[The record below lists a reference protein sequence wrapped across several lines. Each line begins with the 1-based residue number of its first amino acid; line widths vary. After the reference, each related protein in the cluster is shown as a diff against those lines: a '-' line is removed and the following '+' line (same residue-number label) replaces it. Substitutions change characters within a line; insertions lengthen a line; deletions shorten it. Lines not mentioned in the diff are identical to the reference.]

1 MSKMDIT
8 TSTVYFEK
16 KGPENTD
23 KTISLAKKRADELGI
38 KSILIATTKGDSAV
52 KASEV
57 FKGYNLVV
65 VTHSTGFAHI
75 NVQELEE
82 AKRKIV
88 EENGGKIL
96 TSLHSFGG
104 IGRAVR
110 MKFNTY
116 ELEDIIANTLRTF
129 GEGTKVAIEIT
140 MMATDTGLI
149 RTIEDVVV
157 IAGTGRGAD
166 TALVIKPAN
175 TQRFFD
181 LKVKE
186 IICKP
191 L

>member
-1 MSKMDIT
+1 MDAT

-57 FKGYNLVV
+57 FKGYNLVA

-75 NVQELEE
+75 NIQELEGS
-82 AKRKIV
+82 KRKTI

-116 ELEDIIANTLRTF
+116 ELEDIIANTLRVF

-140 MMATDTGLI
+140 MMATDAGLI
-149 RTIEDVVV
+149 HTTEDVVA

-181 LKVKE
+181 LKIKE

-191 L
+191 LC

>member
-1 MSKMDIT
+1 MDIT

-16 KGPENTD
+16 KGPENTG
-23 KTISLAKKRADELGI
+23 KTISLAKKRVDELGI
-38 KSILIATTKGDSAV
+38 KSVLIATTKGGSGV

-57 FKGYNLVV
+57 FKGHKLVV
-65 VTHSTGFAHI
+65 VTHSTGFAYI
-75 NVQELEE
+75 NIQELEE
-82 AKRKIV
+82 AKKKVI

-96 TSLHSFGG
+96 TGLHAFGG

-116 ELEDIIANTLRTF
+116 ELEDIVANVLRVF
-129 GEGTKVAIEIT
+129 GEGVKVAIEIV
-140 MMATDTGLI
+140 MMATDAGLI
-149 RTIEDVVV
+149 HTTEDVVV

-191 L
+191 LS